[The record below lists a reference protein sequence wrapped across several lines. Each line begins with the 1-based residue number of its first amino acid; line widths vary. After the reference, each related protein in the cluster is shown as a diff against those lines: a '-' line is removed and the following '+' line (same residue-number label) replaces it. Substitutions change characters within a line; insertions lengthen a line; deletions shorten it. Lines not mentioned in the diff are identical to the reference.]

1 MALSTRVLVTLVI
14 FLNLFLNAT
23 EAFLEPDCAKKISQ
37 ALCST
42 YYAKSLSV
50 CLGKLSDANQLT
62 WDEKGQNICAVR
74 NLKLCISARICKIS
88 AEGVTT
94 TATEAPTSPT
104 TTTTS
109 LTTMPPVTT
118 TPSVNT
124 KTPVTTTTPVSLLQ
138 KRRPLKE
145 CHSSKI
151 P

>member
-88 AEGVTT
+88 AGGVTT
-94 TATEAPTSPT
+94 TARPATEAPTSPT
-104 TTTTS
+104 TTT
-109 LTTMPPVTT
+109 PVVTT
-118 TPSVNT
+118 TTARPTTEAPTSPT
-124 KTPVTTTTPVSLLQ
+124 TTTPVVTTTTPVSLLLI
-138 KRRPLKE
+138 RRPLK
-145 CHSSKI
+145 
-151 P
+151 